1 MFSNYLTV
9 QIKLRPPHQWLEEK
23 SISIRVRQW
32 RANGGFIIACSQDK
46 RVNQIQSLH
55 RKQQFTARE
64 EKAAWNI
71 ADIITGKDDLI
82 LINGK

>member
-1 MFSNYLTV
+1 MFSYYLTV
-9 QIKLRPPHQWLEEK
+9 QIKLRPPHQWLGEK

-32 RANGGFIIACSQDK
+32 RANGGLIIACSQDK

-55 RKQQFTARE
+55 RKQQFTVQEEEAAR
-64 EKAAWNI
+64 NI
-71 ADIITGKDDLI
+71 PDIITGKDELI